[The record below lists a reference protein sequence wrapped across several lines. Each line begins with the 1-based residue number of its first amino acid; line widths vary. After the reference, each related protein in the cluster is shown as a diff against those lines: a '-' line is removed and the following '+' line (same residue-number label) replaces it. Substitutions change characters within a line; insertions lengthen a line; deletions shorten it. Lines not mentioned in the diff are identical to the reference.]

1 MNVNENKR
9 LSNINEHQILF
20 IFTLKTQLKAKA
32 QALLIYGFYSDFLTA
47 LSCNLFPNNILLFK

>member
-20 IFTLKTQLKAKA
+20 NFTLKTQLKAKA

-47 LSCNLFPNNILLFK
+47 LACNLFPNNILFFK

>member
-20 IFTLKTQLKAKA
+20 NFTLKTQLKAKA
-32 QALLIYGFYSDFLTA
+32 QALLIYGFYSDFLTHW
-47 LSCNLFPNNILLFK
+47 LVTFSRIIFFF